1 MPKDL
6 GWKDTLE
13 LIGIAAII
21 ASLIFVG
28 LQLKQS
34 QDIAIAS
41 QYHARAA
48 LSVQHFSAEMESGDL
63 KFWGSRDR
71 WKADN
76 DLSIEDRGRAVLRSA
91 AYLIMV
97 DNHYYQYEAGFLE
110 EDVWQNQ
117 LNGLKRQLRINGRLR
132 SMIRARKILVQPSFL
147 NLANE
152 LLDDMDPA
160 SYQED

>member
-97 DNHYYQYEAGFLE
+97 DNHYYQYQAGFLDE
-110 EDVWQNQ
+110 SAWQAQ
-117 LNGLKRQLRINGRLR
+117 RQNVRELFSFCDARFVYEWRKKGLR
-132 SMIRARKILVQPSFL
+132 SEFVELVESL
-147 NLANE
+147 E
-152 LLDDMDPA
+152 DPCA
-160 SYQED
+160 VAD